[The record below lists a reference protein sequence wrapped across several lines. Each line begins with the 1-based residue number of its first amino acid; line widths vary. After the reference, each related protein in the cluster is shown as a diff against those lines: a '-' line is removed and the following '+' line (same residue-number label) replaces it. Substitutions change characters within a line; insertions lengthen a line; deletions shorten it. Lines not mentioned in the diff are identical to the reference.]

1 MVVNGSLTAALASNE
16 TAQISIDG
24 GVTRT
29 TLTVTGTTWRYN
41 DSRTL
46 TDGNY
51 LYQVRVIDAA
61 GNVGATDSQNV
72 VIDTIAPDPAVKP
85 SPSARSPPILD

>member
-1 MVVNGSLTAALASNE
+1 VNGSLTAALASNE

-24 GVTRT
+24 GVTWT

-51 LYQVRVIDAA
+51 NYQVRVIAA
-61 GNVGATDSQNV
+61 AAKIGAPARQIATVDTTAPLASK
-72 VIDTIAPDPAVKP
+72 TIAIAGISD
-85 SPSARSPPILD
+85 